1 VRRHRVSIVVGLLS
15 ILSPGFTLYG
25 DAAEVRVE
33 DSVLDVTLGTTLPE
47 NLTEEQVLSW
57 VKTSAEAVAAYCGRF
72 PVPRVRIGI
81 RVTELRKPVSG
92 VTYGGR
98 VPSIRVSLGPRAG
111 AKDLQEDWVL
121 THEMFHLAFPNLT
134 SDDSW
139 AEEGLS
145 TYAEPVARVRAGGM
159 PEKQM
164 WSEMMDGAPKGLA
177 GPGDPGLHGTDEW
190 GRTYWGGAVFWL
202 LADIG
207 IREATRNRRGLEHA
221 VRGILDAGGDIRA
234 RWTLLRTLRVGDEA
248 VGGTVLSDLYAQL
261 GAKRGEVDLADLWR
275 RLGLQRR
282 AGRLVYDDEAPL
294 ASVRRGIVEGAAR
307 QARR

>member
-1 VRRHRVSIVVGLLS
+1 VRLHRISIAVGLVSILWA
-15 ILSPGFTLYG
+15 GFAPRG
-25 DAAEVRVE
+25 ESAEVRVE
-33 DSVLDVTLGTTLPE
+33 DSVLDVRLPTSLPE
-47 NLTEEQVLSW
+47 NLTEKQVLDW

-72 PVPRVRIGI
+72 PVPRVRVGI
-81 RVTELRKPVSG
+81 RVTDLRKPVSG
-92 VTYGGR
+92 VTHGGR
-98 VPSIRVSLGPRAG
+98 VPSIRLSLGPG
-111 AKDLQEDWVL
+111 ALGKDLQEDWVL
-121 THEMFHLAFPNLT
+121 THEMFHLAFPDLT

-159 PEKQM
+159 PEKRM
-164 WSEMMDGAPKGLA
+164 WAEMMDGAPKGLP
-177 GPGDPGLHGTDEW
+177 GPRDPGLHGTDEW

-207 IREATRNRRGLEHA
+207 IREATQNRRGLEQA
-221 VRGILDAGGDIRA
+221 LRGILDAGGDIRA

-261 GAKRGEVDLADLWR
+261 GAKRGEVDLAELWR

-282 AGRLVYDDEAPL
+282 AGRLVYNEGAPL

-307 QARR
+307 QAQR